1 MAQTPPA
8 CRGAASS
15 KVRMSRWPYPPTLRT
30 PSVCPRAGRELER
43 CNSPEQRELAV
54 KRLDLLKQ
62 MSFGS
67 QIAEEE
73 VTALAGY
80 FVETN
85 QWQKIANGEIDI
97 VRGEKGAGKSA
108 IYTLL
113 TTRVDDF
120 FDKGILLVAAENPRG
135 ATVFKDLIADPPT
148 TEQEF
153 IVLWKLYVLAIVA
166 RQMREFDIRGRHA
179 ENIFRALEDAKLLE
193 KELSLVGILRSVHA
207 YAKQLIKLEAFETG
221 MTIDPATQMP
231 SGLVGRI
238 VLREPSSDLRAKGLV
253 SIDELFADLDAALKS
268 YKRSVWVLLDRLDV
282 AFVENHALEANALR
296 ALIRAYADLRSRDQI
311 SFKIFLREDIWKRI
325 TEKGLREASH
335 LTRFVRLEW
344 TQSSLLNLIMRR
356 LLSND
361 AFVKEFGIKK
371 EEVLNDAKQQ
381 DVLFYRCFPK
391 QVEQG
396 PQKAPTYKW
405 LLTRCADGSERTA
418 PRELIQLL
426 NCLLE
431 QETKRLEQGG
441 APAPDDQL
449 FDRSVFKL
457 ALPTVSDTRLNQFL
471 YAEYAPLKRYVSKLE
486 KQKAEQTP
494 ESLANLWGM
503 AETTDAIAKA
513 RELVEIGFFVEKGTT
528 DAPTFWVPF
537 LYRDALHL
545 VQGKAESDD
554 EPELKLPV

>member
-1 MAQTPPA
+1 M
-8 CRGAASS
+8 
-15 KVRMSRWPYPPTLRT
+15 
-30 PSVCPRAGRELER
+30 
-43 CNSPEQRELAV
+43 

-73 VTALAGY
+73 VSALASY

-135 ATVFKDLIADPPT
+135 ATVFKDLVADPPT

-166 RQMREFDIRGRHA
+166 RQMREFDIRGTHA
-179 ENIFRALEDAKLLE
+179 ENIFRALEEAKLLE

-221 MTIDPATQMP
+221 ITIDPTTQMP

-238 VLREPSSDLRAKGLV
+238 VLKEPSSDLRAKGLV
-253 SIDELFADLDAALKS
+253 SIDELFADLDAALKL

-356 LLSND
+356 LLNND
-361 AFVKEFGIKK
+361 AFVKEFGVKK

-381 DVLFYRCFPK
+381 DILFYRCFPK

-405 LLTRCADGSERTA
+405 LLTSR
-418 PRELIQLL
+418 LL
-426 NCLLE
+426 KN
-431 QETKRLEQGG
+431 
-441 APAPDDQL
+441 
-449 FDRSVFKL
+449 L
-457 ALPTVSDTRLNQFL
+457 ALR
-471 YAEYAPLKRYVSKLE
+471 
-486 KQKAEQTP
+486 
-494 ESLANLWGM
+494 
-503 AETTDAIAKA
+503 AIF
-513 RELVEIGFFVEKGTT
+513 RWL
-528 DAPTFWVPF
+528 
-537 LYRDALHL
+537 R
-545 VQGKAESDD
+545 
-554 EPELKLPV
+554 

>member
-1 MAQTPPA
+1 
-8 CRGAASS
+8 
-15 KVRMSRWPYPPTLRT
+15 
-30 PSVCPRAGRELER
+30 
-43 CNSPEQRELAV
+43 V

-73 VTALAGY
+73 VSALAGY

-97 VRGEKGAGKSA
+97 VRGEKGVGKSA

-135 ATVFKDLIADPPT
+135 ATVFKDLVADPPT

-166 RQMREFDIRGRHA
+166 RQMREFDIRGTHA
-179 ENIFRALEDAKLLE
+179 EKIFRALEDAKLLE
-193 KELSLVGILRSVHA
+193 KQLSLVGILRTVHA

-221 MTIDPATQMP
+221 MTIDPVTQMP

-238 VLREPSSDLRAKGLV
+238 VLREPSSDLRARGLV
-253 SIDELFADLDAALKS
+253 SIDELFADMDAALKS

-296 ALIRAYADLRSRDQI
+296 ALVRAYADLRSTAQI

-325 TEKGLREASH
+325 TEQGLREASH

-356 LLSND
+356 LLNND

-381 DVLFYRCFPK
+381 DALFYRVFPK

-441 APAPDDQL
+441 SPAPDDQL

-503 AETTDAIAKA
+503 AETTDAILKA

-528 DAPTFWVPF
+528 DEPTFWVPF

-554 EPELKLPV
+554 EPELKLLA

>member
-1 MAQTPPA
+1 
-8 CRGAASS
+8 
-15 KVRMSRWPYPPTLRT
+15 
-30 PSVCPRAGRELER
+30 
-43 CNSPEQRELAV
+43 V

-73 VTALAGY
+73 VSALAGY

-135 ATVFKDLIADPPT
+135 ATVFKDLVADPPT

-193 KELSLVGILRSVHA
+193 RELSLAGILRSVHA

-238 VLREPSSDLRAKGLV
+238 VLKEPSSDLRAKGVV
-253 SIDELFADLDAALKS
+253 SIDELFADLDAALQL

-356 LLSND
+356 LLNND
-361 AFVKEFGIKK
+361 AFVKEFGVNK

-405 LLTRCADGSERTA
+405 LLTRCADGSEKTA

-457 ALPTVSDTRLNQFL
+457 ALPTVSDSRLNQFL

-486 KQKAEQTP
+486 RQKAEQTP